1 MIVTVNVCKI
11 RDAVLCRYPA
21 FLSRD
26 VMKNTRVL
34 ISEYYWSTDLCSRSC
49 KMSKIDIGIKQADR
63 ESIARTLKHLLAD
76 TYTLYLQTHNFHW
89 NVEGPLFR
97 DLHLMFEEQYTEM
110 AEAVDVI
117 AERIRTLD
125 VYAPG
130 TYKEFAE
137 LSSIKEVD
145 GVPEGTDMVDILRRG
160 HEQVVKTCR
169 DVLEQAQKGDDES
182 TIALASDRMR
192 VHEKAAWML
201 RALNR

>member
-1 MIVTVNVCKI
+1 
-11 RDAVLCRYPA
+11 
-21 FLSRD
+21 
-26 VMKNTRVL
+26 
-34 ISEYYWSTDLCSRSC
+34 
-49 KMSKIDIGIKQADR
+49 MSKIDIGIKQADR

-169 DVLEQAQKGDDES
+169 DVLEEAQKGDDES

-192 VHEKAAWML
+192 VHEKTAWML